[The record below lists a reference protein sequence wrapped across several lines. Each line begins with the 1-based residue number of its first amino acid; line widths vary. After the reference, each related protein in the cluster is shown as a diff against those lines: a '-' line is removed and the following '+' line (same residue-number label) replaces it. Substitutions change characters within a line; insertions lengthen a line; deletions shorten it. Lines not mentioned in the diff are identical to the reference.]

1 MVAKAFQITPSSPV
15 EVKRCSIAVAPAATI
30 KCERITKAADLLRV
44 PTSCLLDMTNQVL
57 LGSFELS
64 HDASLLNNNFIDGI
78 FDEFMKNLFKFVDGN
93 HFVVLRNLLDHS
105 LVGLGGIGGLLAWH
119 HCIVFSHD
127 RWHGVFLRN
136 SLTRHER
143 GFGDR
148 PWILGHHW
156 PRSMVMTRV
165 VVSHGLS

>member
-44 PTSCLLDMTNQVL
+44 PTSRLPNVTNQVL

-64 HDASLLNNNFIDGI
+64 HDANLLHNYLINGI

-93 HFVVLRNLLDHS
+93 HFVVLRQ
-105 LVGLGGIGGLLAWH
+105 LLAWH

-127 RWHGVFLRN
+127 RWHGVFLRS

-156 PRSMVMTRV
+156 PRSMVMLRV
-165 VVSHGLS
+165 VVSHGLR

>member
-30 KCERITKAADLLRV
+30 KCERITKAAELLRV
-44 PTSCLLDMTNQVL
+44 PTSRLPNVTNQVL
-57 LGSFELS
+57 LGGFELS
-64 HDASLLNNNFIDGI
+64 HNANLLHNNLINGI
-78 FDEFMKNLFKFVDGN
+78 FDEFMKDLFKFVDGN

-105 LVGLGGIGGLLAWH
+105 FVGLRGIGELFAWH

-127 RWHGVFLRN
+127 KWHGVFLRS

-148 PWILGHHW
+148 PWWLDHHW
-156 PRSMVMTRV
+156 LRSMVMLRV